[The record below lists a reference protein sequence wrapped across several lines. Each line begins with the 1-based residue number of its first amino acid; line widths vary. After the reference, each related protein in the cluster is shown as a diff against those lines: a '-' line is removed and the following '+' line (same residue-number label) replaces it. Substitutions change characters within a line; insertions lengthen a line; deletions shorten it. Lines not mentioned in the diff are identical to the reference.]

1 MVRLP
6 ARYAAVTAASAFAA
20 ARAHVEPGRMITVA
34 VGDRAQIGAQLE
46 ALGRGPLELRDT
58 DGRPLPASGSTGAS
72 GAAPAAAVAAS
83 APGTN

>member
-1 MVRLP
+1 
-6 ARYAAVTAASAFAA
+6 
-20 ARAHVEPGRMITVA
+20 MITVA